1 MKKNSITN
9 FLVTVYGNNDAIILE
24 KKVNYLP
31 LKEDIIISQSIHS
44 FNDPEPCMIH
54 RSAVM
59 KIIYVEFL
67 DCFEDAFS
75 RSDST
80 EIRLAL
86 PEALEQKLDIEGEI
100 KYIIV
105 KRC

>member
-1 MKKNSITN
+1 MQKHSITN
-9 FLVTVYGNNDAIILE
+9 FLVTIFDDHDAIIME

-31 LKEDIIISQSIHS
+31 LKEEVIISQSIQS

-67 DCFEDAFS
+67 DCFEDAFT

-80 EIRLAL
+80 EVRLAL
-86 PEALEQKLDIEGEI
+86 PETLAQKLDINEKI
-100 KYIIV
+100 KYIQV
-105 KRC
+105 RRC